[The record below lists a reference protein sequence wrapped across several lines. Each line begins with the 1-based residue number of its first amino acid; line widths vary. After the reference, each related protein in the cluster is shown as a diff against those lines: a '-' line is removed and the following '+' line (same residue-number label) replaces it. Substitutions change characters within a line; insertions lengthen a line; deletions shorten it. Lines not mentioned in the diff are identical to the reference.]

1 MSSASA
7 RRPSTAFVLGARLGS
22 LDIGKHLFLLVA
34 ALLTYLP
41 FWILIMVSLKDQAQF
56 YHGVWAPDVPFH
68 FENYLNAWGVVS
80 HYILNSIFVTLAT
93 VVGVVVVSSLAAFAF
108 ARYDFPLKRLLFLLI
123 LSLLMV
129 PSILTMVPTFVLV
142 KDFGMINSYLGLIL
156 PGIAAQQV
164 FAIFLLRSFI
174 ASLPEELF
182 EAARMDGASIFQCY
196 WFVALPLCRPILSV
210 VVITTT
216 LTTWNDFIWPLIVIS
231 DDRLRTI
238 PIGLAFFQTQ
248 YTTNYGP
255 LMAGYVISSLPLLLV
270 FLFTSREFVQGLTAG
285 AVKL

>member
-1 MSSASA
+1 MSAA
-7 RRPSTAFVLGARLGS
+7 RTPTGFAAALGARMGS
-22 LDIGKHLFLLVA
+22 WDLGKHLFLLVA
-34 ALLTYLP
+34 ALLTYIP
-41 FWILIMVSLKDQAQF
+41 FWILFVVSLKDQAQF
-56 YHGVWAPDVPFH
+56 YHGVWMLDFPIH
-68 FENYLNAWGVVS
+68 LENYLNAWGVVS
-80 HYILNSIFVTLAT
+80 HYILNSIFVTGAT
-93 VVGVVVVSSLAAFAF
+93 VIGVVVISSLAAFAF
-108 ARYDFPLKRLLFLLI
+108 ARYDFPLKRTLFMLI

-164 FAIFLLRSFI
+164 FAIFLLRGFI

-182 EAARMDGASIFQCY
+182 EAARIDGASMFQCY
-196 WFVALPLCRPILSV
+196 WLIAMPLSRPILSV
-210 VVITTT
+210 VVITTL

-231 DDRLRTI
+231 DDSLRTI

-270 FLFTSREFVQGLTAG
+270 FFFTSREFVQGLTAG
-285 AVKL
+285 AVKF